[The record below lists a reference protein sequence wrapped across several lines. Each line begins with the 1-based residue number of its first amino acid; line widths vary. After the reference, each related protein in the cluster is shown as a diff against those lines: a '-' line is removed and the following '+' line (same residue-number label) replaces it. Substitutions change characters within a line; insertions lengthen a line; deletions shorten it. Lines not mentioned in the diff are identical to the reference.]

1 MKFTSV
7 AALFAL
13 PLLSAA
19 STIDRRTLSAVVTVD
34 TKKVVSTNVPVIE
47 GIVQPGAVQISAS
60 VINEYYL
67 NATAYLNPDKTIGYH
82 LYSLTDE
89 DGYGT
94 LVTLQGI
101 ADYRSGEFFTKDA
114 ATGQFSQNGG
124 NVLFYNALAYA
135 LLAPLQEAALLVRQ

>member
-1 MKFTSV
+1 MKFTSI

-34 TKKVVSTNVPVIE
+34 TNKVVSTNVPVIE

-101 ADYRSGEFFTKDA
+101 GDYRSGEFFTKDA
-114 ATGQFSQNGG
+114 ATGQFGQNGG

-135 LLAPLQEAALLVRQ
+135 LLAPLQEAALLVHQ